1 MRSTTNS
8 AALTRTAANVR
19 THSNG
24 ALNGTVRSI
33 LLSLVI
39 AGGISSGSALAR
51 TIVVEIAPPPARVEV
66 VPMQRHGYTWAPGYW
81 GWQRNQHVWV
91 KGHTIRTR
99 SGYAWTPD
107 RWTEVDGRHQFQHGS
122 WTRGSERHGQ

>member
-1 MRSTTNS
+1 M
-8 AALTRTAANVR
+8 
-19 THSNG
+19 
-24 ALNGTVRSI
+24 

-51 TIVVEIAPPPARVEV
+51 TVIIEIAPPPARVEV

-99 SGYAWTPD
+99 SGYAWTP
-107 RWTEVDGRHQFQHGS
+107 EVDGRHQFQRGS

>member
-1 MRSTTNS
+1 MNS
-8 AALTRTAANVR
+8 AALTRTASNVR
-19 THSNG
+19 AHSNG
-24 ALNGTVRSI
+24 ALNGTVRSM
-33 LLSLVI
+33 LLALVI
-39 AGGISSGSALAR
+39 AGDISSGSALAR
-51 TIVVEIAPPPARVEV
+51 TVVIEIAPPPARVEV
-66 VPMQRHGYTWAPGYW
+66 VPVQRQGYTWAPGYW

-107 RWTEVDGRHQFQHGS
+107 RWTEVDGRHHFQRGS